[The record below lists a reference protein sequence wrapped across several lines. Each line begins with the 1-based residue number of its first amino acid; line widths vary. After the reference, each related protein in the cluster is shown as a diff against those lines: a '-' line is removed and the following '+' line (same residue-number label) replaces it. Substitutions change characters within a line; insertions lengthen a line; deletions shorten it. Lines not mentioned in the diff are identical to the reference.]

1 MKHTN
6 IVLYPC
12 YIDSSRK
19 LFDGR
24 KISKENSVDNPNLN
38 ELTKAFEQLGFRGIQ
53 EPKKIHPRDFFR
65 PGRITVEFFT
75 EDKKAI
81 NPEIT
86 TRKQFYIA
94 MAQKIKEL
102 RKKNSSTDNQS
113 NNANKGKKGKK

>member
-24 KISKENSVDNPNLN
+24 KISKENCVDNPNLN
-38 ELTKAFEQLGFRGIQ
+38 ELTKAYEQLGFRGLQ

-102 RKKNSSTDNQS
+102 RRSSSSNQAQNSNTK
-113 NNANKGKKGKK
+113 KGKKGKK